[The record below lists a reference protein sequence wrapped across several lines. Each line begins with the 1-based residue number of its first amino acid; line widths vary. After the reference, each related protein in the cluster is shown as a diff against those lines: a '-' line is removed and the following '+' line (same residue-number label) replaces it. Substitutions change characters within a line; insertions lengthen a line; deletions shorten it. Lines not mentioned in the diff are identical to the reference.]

1 MASRRAP
8 RYRTGDPDLDARILD
23 LLEAAG
29 TLDQADLVF
38 EILVSGVRLGRE
50 GVDRGDLKLV
60 NSALKELRYAF
71 GVFAPYRET
80 RKVSIFGSART
91 EVDDPAYVAARDFGR
106 AMAAED
112 WMVITGAGPGIM
124 EAGIEG
130 AGADAAFG
138 VNIVL
143 PFEQEPAGLLADD
156 PKLVNY
162 RYFFTRKIAFMKES
176 SAFALLP
183 GGFGTLDE
191 TFELLTLMQT
201 GRSALCP
208 VVLIEPEGSTYWRS
222 WMRFTETELAGRSLI
237 SPDDMAFVRVC
248 ATTDEAVREICHF
261 YRRYHSMRVVGRR
274 LVIRLQRAPD
284 THELAELNAE
294 FAAIVA
300 GEPIEVVAASA
311 GEVEDGDVVDLPRI
325 AFTFD
330 RRSFAGLRRLID
342 RLNENDRDQVP

>member
-1 MASRRAP
+1 VASRRAP